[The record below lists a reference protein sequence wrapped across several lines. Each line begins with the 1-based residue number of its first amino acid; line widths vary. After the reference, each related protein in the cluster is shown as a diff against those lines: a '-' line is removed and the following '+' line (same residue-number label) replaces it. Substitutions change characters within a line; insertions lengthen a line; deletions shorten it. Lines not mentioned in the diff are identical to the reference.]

1 LNKKKEA
8 KLASKRNKNMHIEQS
23 ILNKVN
29 EWLTPVFDEAT
40 HESIKEMMTSAP
52 KELEESFYKNLEF
65 GTGGMRGVMGVG
77 TNRINKYTLGK
88 NTQGLSKYLQQ
99 TFPNEALK
107 VAIAYDCRHNSDT
120 LAKVVADVFSANGIK
135 VYLFSDMRP
144 TPELSFAVRY
154 LKCHAGIVLTAS
166 HNPPEYNGY
175 KVYWQDGGQLVPP
188 QDAEIIKI
196 IEELKYSEI
205 KFEANNDLIEY
216 IDSEIDEAFFNST
229 IENASFNTSTEAKAN
244 LKIVYTSLH
253 GTSIKA
259 IPNVLAKAGY
269 TNVNIVPE
277 QAEPDGDFPTVKSPN
292 PEEPEALSMAIALAD
307 KIGADIVVGTDP
319 DSDRLGVAV
328 RDLDGNIKLLN
339 GNQTMIIMTAFL
351 LEQWKR
357 TDKFKGNEFIGST
370 IVSTPMMLELAAAY
384 EVECKVG
391 LTGFKWIAKFIK
403 DFPNQQF
410 IGGGEESFGYM
421 VGDAVRDK
429 DAVGAVLLLSEIAA
443 QAKASGSSL
452 YQELLNLYIDFGFY
466 KELLISITK
475 KGIEGANEIK
485 QMMIDLRENP
495 LKEING
501 QRVICI
507 EDYQVAKGKDFMN
520 NEEFE
525 IHIPKSNVLIY
536 YLEDGSKICARPSG
550 TEPKIKFY
558 FSVNG
563 VLDTIE
569 NAESVEK
576 ELDNKIAGIISAM
589 KLN

>member
-1 LNKKKEA
+1 
-8 KLASKRNKNMHIEQS
+8 MHIEQS

-29 EWLTPVFDEAT
+29 EWLTPTFDEAT
-40 HESIKEMMTSAP
+40 QNAIQEMMTSAP

-88 NTQGLSKYLQQ
+88 NTQGLSNYLQKS
-99 TFPNEALK
+99 FPNEPLK

-120 LAKVVADVFSANGIK
+120 LAKVVADVFSANGIH

-154 LKCHAGIVLTAS
+154 LNCHAGIVLTAS

-188 QDAEIIKI
+188 QDAEIIKV
-196 IEELKYSEI
+196 IEDLKYSEI
-205 KFEANNDLIEY
+205 KFEANNNLIEY
-216 IDSEIDEAFFNST
+216 IDTKVDEAFAKST
-229 IENASFNTSTEAKAN
+229 IENASFNTPTETKAN

-269 TNVNIVPE
+269 TDVNIVPE
-277 QAEPDGDFPTVKSPN
+277 QAEPNGDFPTVKSPN
-292 PEEPEALSMAIALAD
+292 PEEPEALSMAIALAN
-307 KIGADIVVGTDP
+307 KIGADMVVGTDP

-328 RDLDGNIKLLN
+328 RDLDGKIKLLN
-339 GNQTMIIMTAFL
+339 GNQTMVIMTAFL

-357 TDKFKGNEFIGST
+357 ADKFKGNEFIGST

-384 EVECKVG
+384 DVECKVG

-410 IGGGEESFGYM
+410 IGGGEESFGFM

-429 DAVGAVLLLSEIAA
+429 DAVAAILLVSEIAA

-452 YQELLNLYIDFGFY
+452 YQELLNLYIDFGCY
-466 KELLISITK
+466 KEHLISITK

-507 EDYQVAKGKDFMN
+507 EDYQASKGKDFMN

-569 NAESVEK
+569 NAELVKK